1 MVQPILPTCILPF
14 VTIVVLLTNCV
25 HLQKLISLFIHFPK
39 SGLVYCALQGI
50 SNWCWVVFISNVL
63 ILCVSRFFLITKKKL
78 LVFCI
83 ETLRNFS
90 ATNSMQWRLNY
101 CFLVLIQLKKHIWIF
116 IATCLSKK
124 KKKKSWLFR
133 RIQTTQTLK
142 PEHHK
147 QNAI

>member
-63 ILCVSRFFLITKKKL
+63 ILCLSFFSDYQKDT
-78 LVFCI
+78 FG
-83 ETLRNFS
+83 
-90 ATNSMQWRLNY
+90 
-101 CFLVLIQLKKHIWIF
+101 FLH
-116 IATCLSKK
+116 
-124 KKKKSWLFR
+124 
-133 RIQTTQTLK
+133 
-142 PEHHK
+142 
-147 QNAI
+147 